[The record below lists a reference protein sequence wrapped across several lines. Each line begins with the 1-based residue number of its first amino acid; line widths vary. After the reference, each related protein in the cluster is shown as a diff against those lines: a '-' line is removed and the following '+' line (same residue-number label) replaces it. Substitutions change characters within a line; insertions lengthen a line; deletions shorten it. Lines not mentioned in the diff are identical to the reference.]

1 MATALEHVIVN
12 MTNVFPYT
20 SRVLPHAINYCQEF
34 SFHFFFPFIFIYFS
48 TLSLSLKRKN
58 YPVNEQS
65 ATNSHPRRSIMFHL
79 WLNFSSLSF
88 HFLSWILYTTP
99 KAEWKHEIYKHQNK
113 KVEKKKS
120 LKFLSFQVSHTKS
133 LNKKK
138 WREKTTKT
146 SSHVSTEISL
156 IRSNSSQSNISSS
169 AGINQ
174 KTIPIIEGVNDT
186 EDKYSF
192 D

>member
-58 YPVNEQS
+58 YPVNEPS

-113 KVEKKKS
+113 KVEKKISEIPFFSSFTYKKS
-120 LKFLSFQVSHTKS
+120 QQKKMKRKN
-133 LNKKK
+133 NKNLVTCFN
-138 WREKTTKT
+138 RNF
-146 SSHVSTEISL
+146 S
-156 IRSNSSQSNISSS
+156 
-169 AGINQ
+169 
-174 KTIPIIEGVNDT
+174 D
-186 EDKYSF
+186 
-192 D
+192 

>member
-113 KVEKKKS
+113 KVEKKNLWNSFLFKFHIQKVS
-120 LKFLSFQVSHTKS
+120 TKKNEEKKQQKPRHMFQQKFLWLEVTQVKVT
-133 LNKKK
+133 LVVLL
-138 WREKTTKT
+138 E
-146 SSHVSTEISL
+146 
-156 IRSNSSQSNISSS
+156 
-169 AGINQ
+169 
-174 KTIPIIEGVNDT
+174 
-186 EDKYSF
+186 
-192 D
+192 